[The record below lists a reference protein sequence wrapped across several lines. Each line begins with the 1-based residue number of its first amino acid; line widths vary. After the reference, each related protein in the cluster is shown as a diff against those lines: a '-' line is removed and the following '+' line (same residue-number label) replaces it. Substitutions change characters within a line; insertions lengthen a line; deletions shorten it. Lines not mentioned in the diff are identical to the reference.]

1 MIILTNTGPN
11 TLSVQYVNGAQVFRK
26 EVLPFSIAAYKKLT
40 TPSQIVNQASLTGNG
55 ITIFNYTTST
65 YVNRDSGYLT
75 GYRGTTSQSGLTL
88 TTSLLTTP
96 TGYTFITSAATTG
109 VALNSATA
117 TTVGNSIR
125 VAYSGAAVSTAT
137 WLSAI
142 NATAFSAMGI
152 TVSGNSTTAFI
163 SSGASQTISLSA
175 NTVSSNINVAYFIGD
190 DVKRENYTVYNSFNL
205 NATYA
210 SLSAQTNA

>member
-1 MIILTNTGPN
+1 MIILTNTGAK
-11 TLSVQYVNGAQVFRK
+11 TLSVQYVNGAQVFKK
-26 EVLPFSIAAYKKLT
+26 EVLPFSITAFRKLT

-65 YVNRDSGYLT
+65 YVNRDSSYLT
-75 GYRGTTSQSGLTL
+75 GYRGTTSQSGLTF

-125 VAYSGAAVSTAT
+125 VAYSGAAVTTAT
-137 WLSAI
+137 WLNAI

-152 TVSGNSTTAFI
+152 TVSGNSSSTFI
-163 SSGASQTISLSA
+163 TSGTSKTISLSA
-175 NTVSSNINVAYFIGD
+175 DTVSSNIDVAYFIGD
-190 DVKRENYTVYNSFNL
+190 NVKREEYTVYNAFNL
-205 NATYA
+205 NSTYA
-210 SLSAQTNA
+210 SLSAQTNL